1 VQSVRSSSLF
11 LKIARSPEN
20 VGKRALVLTEKGQ
33 RCLIR
38 RSFAGNHTSRAL
50 LPLYSPR
57 GLELSRLKSIADRP
71 EAVAPVEPVISHLV
85 RLPPLAFAL
94 ATRFLTVP
102 NVLYGQQNLRTVAR
116 REQLPALPLRS
127 ASSRKSQL
135 GDNNLEI

>member
-1 VQSVRSSSLF
+1 MRAESLQELPPKQIPARVWRLLQQSVRSSSLS

-71 EAVAPVEPVISHLV
+71 EAVAPVEPVISHLDF
-85 RLPPLAFAL
+85 RRSHLPSRRAF
-94 ATRFLTVP
+94 
-102 NVLYGQQNLRTVAR
+102 
-116 REQLPALPLRS
+116 
-127 ASSRKSQL
+127 
-135 GDNNLEI
+135 